1 MADTLT
7 LRVETKRSRLLTAVR
22 NAAVDLANTA
32 DDHGDYV
39 AVDAWAFKALIKSIN
54 RLMDFEDKLA
64 PR

>member
-1 MADTLT
+1 MAGSLAPR
-7 LRVETKRSRLLTAVR
+7 LEKKRSRLLTNVR

-54 RLMDFEDKLA
+54 RLMDFEDDVTPA
-64 PR
+64 